1 MIKMANLLD
10 FNLGGIQVMDI
21 KKIIEW
27 RKKNE
32 KADGSL
38 SWKIK
43 TLCKNYSQETE

>member
-27 RKKNE
+27 RKK
-32 KADGSL
+32 KRKGR
-38 SWKIK
+38 WV
-43 TLCKNYSQETE
+43 TLLEDKDFM

>member
-27 RKKNE
+27 RKK
-32 KADGSL
+32 KTKRQMGHSL
-38 SWKIK
+38 GR
-43 TLCKNYSQETE
+43 